1 MAPAFT
7 TSNMAEPSGSSTNN
21 ATAEYAPE
29 ATELLS
35 REDLGSATVA
45 KDASGPNATNT
56 STDGTGSS
64 PENTDCYDDVDD
76 CMGDSDSLSSC
87 SSSAVILNGISGSE
101 HIFASE
107 ALPINNGDAP
117 ILEVEVHSQKLESL
131 RPLVDRRLRELE
143 CIVKDIEQSDAFVG
157 AVEVLWYGVSSFF
170 NIINVFHSLFKKATE
185 TPPEDDPP
193 TQPDDESDRT
203 SIDMEIPEPPVFIPT
218 PPHNGYE
225 ELSDKTVEGCFL
237 TLEKAVSGLVNT
249 LAKTKTVERIPEKSL
264 RRGSS
269 TMRFP
274 DKDGPWLSKNKL
286 PWLRGLIADTIHGE
300 LFRSPTSDS
309 KDDQVEH
316 ELEGFERML
325 TDLHA
330 NKRETK
336 NSPWYM
342 KATEVI
348 EELHYRQTEYRDPEV
363 AVRLSEKIRSS
374 LEPAFHDN
382 VEANEVLRTVSLMAA
397 CCALLLHKR
406 PATYSWDQNVNLP
419 SVNKDRA
426 TIVGGGRRNRG
437 LNNSV
442 EFEVAFTVFGAVV
455 KRSSVIGDSENSNPG
470 CCILKPVV
478 VVN

>member
-1 MAPAFT
+1 
-7 TSNMAEPSGSSTNN
+7 MAEPRGSSTNN
-21 ATAEYAPE
+21 ATAECAPE

-35 REDLGSATVA
+35 REDPGSATVA
-45 KDASGPNATNT
+45 KDASAPNATNT
-56 STDGTGSS
+56 ST
-64 PENTDCYDDVDD
+64 
-76 CMGDSDSLSSC
+76 DSDSLSSC
-87 SSSAVILNGISGSE
+87 SSSAVTLNGISDSE
-101 HIFASE
+101 RISASE

-117 ILEVEVHSQKLESL
+117 ILEVEAHSQKLESL

-143 CIVKDIEQSDAFVG
+143 CIVKDIEQSHAFVG

-170 NIINVFHSLFKKATE
+170 NIINGFHSLFKKGPAGGGCTRSAASKGTENPSSNGRATE
-185 TPPEDDPP
+185 KSAVDSKINPK
-193 TQPDDESDRT
+193 PD
-203 SIDMEIPEPPVFIPT
+203 
-218 PPHNGYE
+218 GYE
-225 ELSDKTVEGCFL
+225 ELSDRTVEGCFL

-249 LAKTKTVERIPEKSL
+249 LAKTKTVESIPEKSL
-264 RRGSS
+264 RRSS
-269 TMRFP
+269 LTMRFP
-274 DKDGPWLSKNKL
+274 DKEGPWLSKNKL

-309 KDDQVEH
+309 RDDQVEH

-325 TDLHA
+325 MDLHA
-330 NKRETK
+330 NERETK
-336 NSPWYM
+336 DSPWYM

-348 EELHYRQTEYRDPEV
+348 EELHCRQTEYRDPEV

-374 LEPAFHDN
+374 LEPAFQDN
-382 VEANEVLRTVSLMAA
+382 VEANEVLRTVSLMAV

-406 PATYSWDQNVNLP
+406 PATYSWDQNANLP

-455 KRSSVIGDSENSNPG
+455 KRSSVIGDAENSNRG
-470 CCILKPVV
+470 CSILKPVV